1 MLNKDTLEK
10 FLQDIE
16 FTKNENTYERYFET
30 YDCFIRVN
38 METETIQYPEDK
50 GLTIC
55 RYTTCNFEQDENFV
69 ELDCV
74 CRLLKKGYNPAHITL
89 EPKFKVGRGASGGWA
104 DVMVS
109 DNSGK
114 TLMIIECKT
123 AGDEYNHEWKK
134 MKYDGGQL
142 FSYAQQNRATK
153 YLCLYTTE
161 YDEKNR
167 TITYLNKIVSLIDNE
182 EYLKTIKN
190 PKAYS
195 DAADDVEQLYE
206 AWTET
211 YRQAY
216 DTFGIFEDNIE
227 PYQIGKSKVNI
238 NDLKI
243 LGKDDIRSKYNEFA
257 TILRQHNIAGHE
269 NAFDKLVNLFLA
281 KIVDESINSE
291 DLQFYWKGIAF
302 DDYYSLQDRIQ
313 KLYKIGMEKF
323 LGEKVTYI
331 DNSEIKNA
339 FRLFKNDPD
348 ATEDTILDY
357 FRQLK
362 FFTNNDFSFLD
373 VHNETLFF
381 QNMEVLLKIIQML
394 QDCKLTSEEENQFL
408 GDLFE
413 GFLDDG
419 VKQSE
424 GQFFTPIPI
433 AKFIVSSLP
442 LDDINSDLQR
452 IPRVVDYACGAG
464 HFLNE
469 YAIQIKKYIDM
480 KKYQEY
486 CSNIVGIEKEY
497 RLSKV
502 AKVSAFMYGQ
512 DNIQIQYA
520 DTLADSKRIE
530 KGTFNVL
537 ISNPPYSVKG
547 FLETLSDE
555 DRMQYSLSKCVD
567 VKSYSTNNAV
577 EAFFMEKAE
586 HLLTPGGI
594 MALIFPSTVLDKV
607 NSVYQR
613 MREILIENFEIN
625 AIVSFGSGVFG
636 KTGTKTVVVF
646 AKKRLENPKLSE
658 HIKNRVDSW
667 HDGNSQKDIVFED
680 VHYIE
685 EYCDYMGFDLDAY
698 KQFLCGTIEENIKN
712 DLWEEY
718 ENSFEKQ
725 NEIVKLK
732 SSEKFLSMSE
742 QEQYNELEKLKL
754 VYIKKREKEKLKFFI
769 LAQNNKKVLVVNC
782 PTNKQ
787 GKIDKKFIGYEWSD
801 AKGKEGIHYI
811 GVKVDEED
819 SFLSINQGINEIV
832 TPLVNPTDYDDP
844 SKINYFIK
852 KNFKNEQLD
861 FPDDIKEY
869 TSYQSLEDMIEFD
882 EVDFNKKISVSI
894 KDKYIIKS
902 KYAISKLEPLC
913 VNITDGSHNP
923 PVGVDSSKYM
933 MLSSRNI
940 VDGNINFEQARFLS
954 ATDFEKEDRRTQVQ
968 EGDVLLTIVGAIGRT
983 AVVGKNVKNITFQR
997 SVAVLKPNTFS
1008 LDSEYLRYYLEAINQ
1023 VIQVEAHG
1031 LAQKG
1036 IYLNQIKRL
1045 NIVVPDKDS
1054 IQKEIVKKCKK
1065 IDKKYRETRMSY
1077 EVYQEEIKRIFLE
1090 EEILI
1095 LEKA

>member
-1 MLNKDTLEK
+1 MLNKDTLDS
-10 FLQDIE
+10 FLTDIE
-16 FTKNENTYERYFET
+16 FVKSGNIYERYFET
-30 YDCFIRVN
+30 HDCYVRVN
-38 METETIQYPEDK
+38 METNSIEYPEEK

-55 RYTTCNFEQDENFV
+55 RYTTCNFENDENFV

-104 DVMVS
+104 DIMVS
-109 DNSGK
+109 DNNGK

-123 AGDEYNHEWKK
+123 AGDEYEREWKK
-134 MKYDGGQL
+134 MQYDGGQL
-142 FSYAQQNRATK
+142 FSYAQQKRATK

-161 YDEKNR
+161 YDQG
-167 TITYLNKIVSLIDNE
+167 THTVAYLNKIVSLIDNE

-195 DAADDVEQLYE
+195 DVADDVEQLYE

-227 PYQIGKSKVNI
+227 PYQIGKSKVSI
-238 NDLKI
+238 EDLKV
-243 LGKDDIRSKYNEFA
+243 LGKEDIRSKYNEFA

-281 KIVDESINSE
+281 KIVDESINPD

-302 DDYYSLQDRIQ
+302 DNYYSLQDRIQ

-323 LGEKVTYI
+323 LGEEVTYI
-331 DNSEIKNA
+331 DNAEIKNA
-339 FRLFKNDPD
+339 FRFFKNDPD
-348 ATEDTILDY
+348 ATENTILDY

-362 FFTNNDFSFLD
+362 FFTNNDFAFLD
-373 VHNETLFF
+373 VHNEALFF
-381 QNMEVLLKIIQML
+381 KNMEVLLKIIQML

-442 LDDINSDLQR
+442 LEEINSDLQK
-452 IPRVVDYACGAG
+452 IPKVIDYACGAG

-469 YAIQIKKYIDM
+469 YAIQMKKHIDM
-480 KKYQEY
+480 QRYQEY
-486 CSNIVGIEKEY
+486 CANIVGIEKEY

-512 DNIQIQYA
+512 DSIQIQYA
-520 DTLADSKRIE
+520 DTLAYSKKIAE
-530 KGTFNVL
+530 GSFDVL

-547 FLETLSDE
+547 FLETLSNE
-555 DRMQYSLSKCVD
+555 ERMRYSLLKCID
-567 VKSYSTNNAV
+567 AKSYSTNNAV

-586 HLLTPGGI
+586 YLLAPGGV

-607 NSVYQR
+607 NGVYQR
-613 MREILIENFEIN
+613 MREILIENFDIKS
-625 AIVSFGSGVFG
+625 IVSFGSGVFG
-636 KTGTKTVVVF
+636 KTGTKTVVIF
-646 AKKRLENPKLSE
+646 ARKRDENPKLSE

-667 HDGNSQKDIVFED
+667 FVGNTQKDVVFED
-680 VHYIE
+680 AYYIE
-685 EYCDYMGFDLDAY
+685 EYCDYVGFDVNAY
-698 KQFLCGTIEENIKN
+698 RRFLNGSFEN

-718 ENSFEKQ
+718 ENVFEKQ
-725 NEIVKLK
+725 ADIIRFRNSDKFSEMSQDKQEEEIVRRKLSYMK
-732 SSEKFLSMSE
+732 E
-742 QEQYNELEKLKL
+742 
-754 VYIKKREKEKLKFFI
+754 IEKEKLKTYI
-769 LAQNNKKVLVVNC
+769 LAKNNGKVLIVNC

-787 GKIDKKFIGYEWSD
+787 GKIEKKFLGYEWSG

-811 GVKVDEED
+811 GVKVEDED

-832 TPLVNPTDYDDP
+832 TPLVNSLNYEDP
-844 SKINYFIK
+844 SKINYYIK
-852 KNFKNEQLD
+852 KNFGQEELPL
-861 FPDDIKEY
+861 PDDIKKY
-869 TSYQSLEDMIEFD
+869 TSYQSLEDMIDFE
-882 EVDFNKKISVSI
+882 EVVFNKKISVTV

-902 KYAISKLEPLC
+902 RYSLCKLESLC
-913 VNITDGSHNP
+913 IHITDGSHNP
-923 PVGVDSSKYM
+923 PVGVEHSNYM

-940 VDGNINFEQARFLS
+940 VDGEVNFDQARYLT
-954 ATDFEKEDRRTQVQ
+954 AGDFEREDKRTQVQ

-983 AVVGKNVKNITFQR
+983 AVVTKKLKNITFQR
-997 SVAVLKPNTFS
+997 SVAVIKPDRKL
-1008 LDSEYLRYYLEAINQ
+1008 LDSNYLRYYLEAIND

-1045 NIVVPDKDS
+1045 DVIAPDKNTV
-1054 IQKEIVKKCKK
+1054 QMNVVKKCRE
-1065 IDKKYRETRMSY
+1065 ISKKYKDTRMSY
-1077 EVYQEEIKRIFLE
+1077 DDYQEAIKKVFTDEGIMT
-1090 EEILI
+1090 